1 MPLQLFTNNTKT
13 TVSAAFDSSATSLSV
28 ADGSGM
34 PSLSGGD
41 WFLLTL
47 TQPALETSWEIVK
60 VTARSGNVLTVV
72 RGQENTANAV
82 WALGSAVQLRI
93 TASTMDSAVTGT
105 TGPAGAAGASA
116 YQVAVLAGYVGTE
129 AQWLVSLQM
138 GTVGLSL
145 DTEILADAPHNYWKL
160 NETSGATAI
169 DYGSSNTPMTYTG
182 TTLAYAAIVPSS
194 SEKFPLF
201 FGTTAKAVTANQLG
215 FTVPVIGSMTI
226 EGIVV
231 PYLDNVNPMH
241 LISLSLTGET
251 LATNFQFS
259 LYAVTSGD
267 VTTFWEQGLGVN
279 VSPNVT
285 SGIKLLSGKPHH
297 LVLTKNSVTK
307 QINWWVNGIRG
318 QPASYTLEPS
328 GGTTAVGAIGYNGND
343 LQSSAVRAHIAL
355 YDKVLTEERIVAH
368 AKAAGLYTSATLR
381 GTDGA
386 PGVAGATG
394 AAGATVLGVN
404 TFGFKNRCINGD
416 IRFDQP
422 NNGALVSIPNSA
434 LVNVM
439 DMFTASG
446 AGSAGVFSVQQL
458 NPTTGYTAPTGFYTF
473 LRAKVST
480 LDLSPISTSSYIITT
495 RIEGYNVMDFLLGGA
510 TAIQFTCSFWVRSS
524 LTGVFSGAFNNFVF
538 NRSYPF
544 NFTIVSA
551 NTWEKK
557 TVTLTGDNS
566 GAWPVDIN
574 IGLALTFELGG
585 GSLKRSVAPSTWQTG
600 PMYGCSGAVNLIST
614 LNATFDVT
622 GIQIEAGAAATSWDY
637 RSYQTELA
645 QCQRYYY
652 KLMAGA
658 GAPLAFGGMALSTQV
673 QAFTPFPVTMRTVP
687 SSLSYSGTWTDY
699 GASQNLVPGVICS
712 GVPMYLSA
720 SVAMAKTRFDVPSGS
735 FSSGSSCHIYAV
747 VSGASLAWSA
757 RL

>member
-1 MPLQLFTNNTKT
+1 MPSQLFTNNTKT
-13 TVSAAFDSSATSLSV
+13 TVSAAFDASATSLSV

-72 RGQENTANAV
+72 RGWENTTNAV
-82 WALGSAVQLRI
+82 WALGSAVELRI
-93 TASTMDSAVTGT
+93 TASTMDNAVTGAA
-105 TGPAGAAGASA
+105 GPAGSAGASA

-138 GTVGLSL
+138 GIVGVSL
-145 DTEILADAPHNYWKL
+145 DTEIMADTPHNYWKL
-160 NETSGATAI
+160 NETSGSTAT

-201 FGTTAKAVTANQLG
+201 FSTTAKAATANQLG
-215 FTVPVIGSMTI
+215 FTVPIIGDLTM

-231 PYLDNVNPMH
+231 PYLDGTNPTH
-241 LISLSLTGET
+241 IISMSIVGESI
-251 LATNFQFS
+251 ATNFQFA
-259 LYAVTSGD
+259 LYATVTGD
-267 VTTFWEQGLGVN
+267 VTTFWEQGAGVN
-279 VSPNVT
+279 VAPNVT
-285 SGIKLLSGKPHH
+285 SGIKLVSGKPHH
-297 LVLTKNSVTK
+297 VVCVKNSVSK

-318 QPASYTLEPS
+318 QPASYAFEPS
-328 GGTTAVGAIGYNGND
+328 GGTTTLGSIGYNSND
-343 LQSSAVRAHIAL
+343 NQSSAIRAHIAL
-355 YDKVLTEERIVAH
+355 YDKQLTEARIIAH
-368 AKAAGLYTSATLR
+368 AKAAGLYATTLR
-381 GTDGA
+381 GVDGVN
-386 PGVAGATG
+386 GVAGATG
-394 AAGATVLGVN
+394 ATGATVLGIN

-422 NNGALVSIPNSA
+422 SSGVLVSIPNSV

-446 AGSAGVFSVQQL
+446 AGSAGVFSVQRL
-458 NPTTGYTAPTGFYTF
+458 DPTSGYTAPTGFYTF

-480 LDLSPISTSSYIITT
+480 ADPSPISTSSYIITT
-495 RIEGYNVMDFLLGGA
+495 RIEGYNVIDFLLGGA

-524 LTGVFSGAFNNFVF
+524 LTGVFTGALNNGTF

-544 NFTIVSA
+544 NFTIASA

-557 TVTLTGDNS
+557 TVTLTGDTS
-566 GAWPVDIN
+566 GAWAVN
-574 IGLALTFELGG
+574 YTTGLALTFELGG
-585 GSLKRSVAPSTWQTG
+585 GSLKRSVTPSTWQTG
-600 PMYGCSGAVNLIST
+600 PMYGNSGAVNLIAT
-614 LNATFDVT
+614 NLATFDIT

-637 RSYQTELA
+637 RDYQTELEK
-645 QCQRYYY
+645 CQRYYY
-652 KLMAGA
+652 KLTGAA
-658 GAPLAFGGMALSTQV
+658 GAPLAFGGMAQSTQV
-673 QAFTPFPVTMRTVP
+673 QAFTPFPVTMRIAP

-699 GASQNLVPGVICS
+699 AASQNSGNTICS
-712 GVPMYLSA
+712 GVPIYLSA
-720 SVAMAKTRFDVPSGS
+720 SVDMAKTRFDVPSGS
-735 FSSGSSCHIYAV
+735 FTSGSAVHIQAA